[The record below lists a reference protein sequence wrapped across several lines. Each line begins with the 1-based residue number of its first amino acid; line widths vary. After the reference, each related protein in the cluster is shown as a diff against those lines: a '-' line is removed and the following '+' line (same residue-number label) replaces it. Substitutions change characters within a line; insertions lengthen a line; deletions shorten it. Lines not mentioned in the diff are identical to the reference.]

1 MVEDKWN
8 ARAEGRR
15 EQKTRLPTGGR
26 GAQGGLRIGEMER
39 DAILGHG
46 ISAFTNESYMLRSDG
61 TSFNVCKGCGTIPI
75 ENPKTGLFV
84 CPLCTGP
91 VSFVGSSVSDME
103 LIPPTRKTMV
113 APVTIEM
120 PYAFKLLCQELE
132 TYMNIGMRI
141 MTEKDL
147 LRLNGI
153 SKEDLGPVSIEDG
166 TRVDGKIVLK
176 ERKLPEYTVPEF
188 REVDEVLKP
197 SAELLA
203 KLGSAPPNEQV
214 LEPTVEESRPLDIAK
229 ALETIQAQQATVPGS
244 MIQTAQGKAFQPN
257 PITIFPSAQPIQ
269 TDEFEDLTP
278 QGQQT
283 QAGPQVPQQ
292 VSQTQAGPQQVSQV
306 PQQVTATSE
315 IPQLLPQVPQGQQ
328 QGGYYM
334 MPYQQSG
341 QTVNM
346 GPPVV
351 YSQSPAQLFTSGIG
365 GAPPTFAIDTSAPV
379 MGGFLN
385 TSMGPDARRSNIT
398 LKRNRVSFGSQLVA
412 QEQSSSGGSQ
422 SDAGMRVTV
431 VKGN

>member
-1 MVEDKWN
+1 
-8 ARAEGRR
+8 
-15 EQKTRLPTGGR
+15 
-26 GAQGGLRIGEMER
+26 
-39 DAILGHG
+39 
-46 ISAFTNESYMLRSDG
+46 
-61 TSFNVCKGCGTIPI
+61 
-75 ENPKTGLFV
+75 
-84 CPLCTGP
+84 
-91 VSFVGSSVSDME
+91 ME

-153 SKEDLGPVSIEDG
+153 SKEDLGPVSIDRG
-166 TRVDGKIVLK
+166 TRVDGKIILK
-176 ERKLPEYTVPEF
+176 ERKLPEYTVPEI
-188 REVDEVLKP
+188 RDSDELIKP

-203 KLGSAPPNEQV
+203 KLGAPPPLPPNQRV
-214 LEPTVEESRPLDIAK
+214 LEAAVEESRPLDIAK

-257 PITIFPSAQPIQ
+257 PITIFPSAQPMQIQ

-278 QGQQT
+278 QIP
-283 QAGPQVPQQ
+283 QAGQ
-292 VSQTQAGPQQVSQV
+292 
-306 PQQVTATSE
+306 
-315 IPQLLPQVPQGQQ
+315 QVPQGQPIPQAPQQIPQVTASGEIPQVLPQAAQ

-334 MPYQQSG
+334 MPYQQSA

-351 YSQSPAQLFTSGIG
+351 YSQQQSPAQLFTSGIG

-379 MGGFLN
+379 MGGFLSN
-385 TSMGPDARRSNIT
+385 QMGPDARRSNIT
-398 LKRNRVSFGSQLVA
+398 LKRNRVSFGSQLA
-412 QEQSSSGGSQ
+412 QEQSSSAGSQ
-422 SDAGMRVTV
+422 AEGGMRVTV